1 MYINE
6 LLKKLRS
13 TTAFPAQGDDVDADG
28 DTGKQS
34 LDLEKTTNGPYDN
47 MHVNVELQDDP
58 AAMADN
64 QVKSENY
71 VSTIEPDT
79 VTTFPGSFNPSSH

>member
-1 MYINE
+1 MGINE

-13 TTAFPAQGDDVDADG
+13 TTAFPTQGDEVDADG
-28 DTGKQS
+28 DAEKQI
-34 LDLEKTTNGPYDN
+34 LDPEKTTNGPYDN
-47 MHVNVELQDDP
+47 MHINVELQDDP

-64 QVKSENY
+64 HVRNENY

-79 VTTFPGSFNPSSH
+79 VTTLPGSFNPSSH